1 MATGKSTRAIEILRY
16 DARYRDQSMEVL
28 RKSFFQQE
36 IVCIGS
42 EVNLTPQAQK
52 DLEQL
57 CLDVADGG
65 VSLIARDTDTDTI
78 VGVSFNVLQ
87 TPSSPEDGNYFE
99 QFRDTKCTTDSS
111 RALMQYMITMD
122 AKVNLFERFRV
133 DCLLE
138 IMFLATLP
146 SYAGHGIATRLVEES
161 VQLAK
166 QLKCG
171 QVAPTGGDERSGTTP
186 KHQEGASYF
195 EQFRDT
201 KCTTDSSRSVLNYMI
216 AMDAKVNLFER
227 YGVSCFM
234 DIMYL
239 ATLPTYS
246 GHGIATRLVEQSVQL
261 ARDLKNGT
269 IVLESNDQSPPELI
283 SALFSSNISQRVGEK
298 VGFTFI
304 KEVPHSETYA
314 TRREHA
320 LMFLWQPV
328 WTVDEFATRNHHPK
342 RHGL

>member
-171 QVAPTGGDERSGTTP
+171 KVVPTGGDERSGT
-186 KHQEGASYF
+186 
-195 EQFRDT
+195 
-201 KCTTDSSRSVLNYMI
+201 VV
-216 AMDAKVNLFER
+216 AKQ
-227 YGVSCFM
+227 
-234 DIMYL
+234 
-239 ATLPTYS
+239 PQ
-246 GHGIATRLVEQSVQL
+246 LV
-261 ARDLKNGT
+261 
-269 IVLESNDQSPPELI
+269 
-283 SALFSSNISQRVGEK
+283 SALFTSRISQRVGEK
-298 VGFTFI
+298 VGFTVI
-304 KEVPHSETYA
+304 NQVPHAEFVYRGQTFSDRA
-314 TRREHA
+314 GPEHPFST
-320 LMFLWQPV
+320 LV
-328 WTVDEFATRNHHPK
+328 VKHI
-342 RHGL
+342 